1 MPPHVSSFEKGCSG
15 DRQRHEAGL
24 GRELLRGPGQRSSS
38 FHGRAPEQRHQLPKQ
53 RPKTQP
59 DLLAGMRGRSFRAA
73 DGVPEPAVAAARKTP
88 SKVLVSVAVL
98 RSMWPLHVMAPAE
111 WSVADL
117 VAAAVRLYVKEGR
130 RPLLPS
136 TDPATFGLHYSQ
148 FCLESLDPKE
158 KVMELGS
165 RSFFLCPRSSSES
178 AIAASSSSCSSAGA
192 SRAGGDIQTPTAAGE
207 PPAWLRY
214 MPFWPTM

>member
-1 MPPHVSSFEKGCSG
+1 MPPHAPSFDKGCSG

-38 FHGRAPEQRHQLPKQ
+38 FHGRGPEQRHQLPKQ

-73 DGVPEPAVAAARKTP
+73 DTVPAAARKTP

-117 VAAAVRLYVKEGR
+117 VAAAVKLYVKEGR

-136 TDPATFGLHYSQ
+136 TDTAAFGLHYSQ
-148 FCLESLDPKE
+148 FCLESMFLASKICFLSGLSSKIEPQIFQTGPCQTQIVLPKL
-158 KVMELGS
+158 V
-165 RSFFLCPRSSSES
+165 
-178 AIAASSSSCSSAGA
+178 I
-192 SRAGGDIQTPTAAGE
+192 
-207 PPAWLRY
+207 
-214 MPFWPTM
+214 